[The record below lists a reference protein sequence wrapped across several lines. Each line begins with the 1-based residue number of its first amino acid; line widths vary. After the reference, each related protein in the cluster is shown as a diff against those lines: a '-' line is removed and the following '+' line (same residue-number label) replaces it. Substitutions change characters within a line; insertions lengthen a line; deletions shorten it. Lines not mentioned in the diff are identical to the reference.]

1 MLRSNDNL
9 YINLDT
15 IEMLKDSF
23 NKEIENLT
31 ELFLELMN
39 EVKIIETSD
48 MWSGKSYDSFKTEF
62 ETWKLDYLEGIT
74 KLLQLKQ
81 YLEEVKAVGESLISE
96 RNSLTTF
103 LEVLCLWSSMSNLQK
118 MEKKLMI

>member
-31 ELFLELMN
+31 ELFLELIN

-48 MWSGKSYDSFKTEF
+48 MWSGKIYDSFKTEF

-103 LEVLCLWSSMSNLQK
+103 LEV
-118 MEKKLMI
+118 

>member
-31 ELFLELMN
+31 ELFLELIN

-62 ETWKLDYLEGIT
+62 ETWKLDYLE
-74 KLLQLKQ
+74 
-81 YLEEVKAVGESLISE
+81 EVKAVGESLISE

-103 LEVLCLWSSMSNLQK
+103 LEV
-118 MEKKLMI
+118 

>member
-31 ELFLELMN
+31 ELFLELIN

-81 YLEEVKAVGESLISE
+81 YLEEVKAVGELVKEI
-96 RNSLTTF
+96 L
-103 LEVLCLWSSMSNLQK
+103 LQHF
-118 MEKKLMI
+118 

>member
-31 ELFLELMN
+31 ELFLELIN

-74 KLLQLKQ
+74 KLK
-81 YLEEVKAVGESLISE
+81 GG
-96 RNSLTTF
+96 
-103 LEVLCLWSSMSNLQK
+103 SNK
-118 MEKKLMI
+118 INR

>member
-31 ELFLELMN
+31 ELFLELIN

-81 YLEEVKAVGESLISE
+81 YLEQH
-96 RNSLTTF
+96 F
-103 LEVLCLWSSMSNLQK
+103 
-118 MEKKLMI
+118 

>member
-31 ELFLELMN
+31 ELFLELIN

-81 YLEEVKAVGESLISE
+81 YLEEL
-96 RNSLTTF
+96 
-103 LEVLCLWSSMSNLQK
+103 NL
-118 MEKKLMI
+118 KLGN